1 MKKRVAAVLILALAV
16 LTAGCT
22 SKSAQEQEYVT
33 IGNPWS
39 EWTSL
44 KEAEHAAGFPLHLPE
59 TIADSYTAL
68 HYRTMD
74 GDMKLLEVVYSDS
87 EDEVTIRKA
96 KGEDQDI
103 SGVYGYDQCETQEWN
118 NGEPVTFC
126 TTTETADKV
135 HPVRILLSHDGYS
148 WSIYAPNGFE
158 GNSYQGFLNAI
169 FA

>member
-59 TIADSYTAL
+59 TIADTYTAL

-103 SGVYGYDQCETQEWN
+103 SGV
-118 NGEPVTFC
+118 
-126 TTTETADKV
+126 
-135 HPVRILLSHDGYS
+135 
-148 WSIYAPNGFE
+148 
-158 GNSYQGFLNAI
+158 
-169 FA
+169 